1 MLSYQ
6 HNLIITHTTP
16 PPHPITSTPP
26 PHPITNTLPCTPP
39 PLQPSVVAE
48 GTSDADSSSSAGE
61 GGQDEISATFE
72 QLVLQFTHI
81 IKRVSK
87 TYGLHESHR
96 QVIIL
101 QLKGFLDEFCNTKGS
116 KKRSIKRRYSQVPA
130 VRGRGQ

>member
-6 HNLIITHTTP
+6 HNLIITHTTLP
-16 PPHPITSTPP
+16 P
-26 PHPITNTLPCTPP
+26 TPP